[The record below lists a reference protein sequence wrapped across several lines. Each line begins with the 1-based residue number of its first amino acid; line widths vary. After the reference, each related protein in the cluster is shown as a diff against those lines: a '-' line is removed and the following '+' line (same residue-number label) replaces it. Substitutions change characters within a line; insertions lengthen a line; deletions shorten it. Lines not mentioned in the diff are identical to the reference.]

1 MLSTGAKLLSSRTW
15 GVSLG
20 ALLHLT
26 TAHRL
31 NNGTLQFNVNGKT
44 YKSYLIALKGLE
56 VIKNNE

>member
-1 MLSTGAKLLSSRTW
+1 MPSTGAVVKPLPSRTW

-31 NNGTLQFNVNGKT
+31 HNGTLQFNVNGKVH
-44 YKSYLIALKGLE
+44 KIILLNSIKG
-56 VIKNNE
+56 IRSN